1 MGVFEKLK
9 RFMGLEKNESAF
21 EEEHEAEDKLQRAEK
36 EDRCFIFLVEE
47 VADIDNSTAVAL
59 VGHVHGEIHLNDAI
73 YIYQG
78 GHKVQMAGVA
88 GLQTS
93 PGESVGAVTDSRAAI
108 KVHGVK
114 KDLLNPFPVVSS
126 IPPQVRLDVNENLEN
141 PRLLAMLMERKSL
154 KESEEFTRSQRQ
166 L

>member
-59 VGHVHGEIHLNDAI
+59 VGHVHGEIHLDDAI

-78 GHKVQMAGVA
+78 GIRCRWQA
-88 GLQTS
+88 LQDCKQV
-93 PGESVGAVTDSRAAI
+93 PESR
-108 KVHGVK
+108 
-114 KDLLNPFPVVSS
+114 L
-126 IPPQVRLDVNENLEN
+126 VR
-141 PRLLAMLMERKSL
+141 
-154 KESEEFTRSQRQ
+154 
-166 L
+166 